1 MNFVGNDAESEPRKS
16 FWIFVRMPKG
26 DSLVYLFASIE
37 QANDG
42 AETAAIDRLVLSWSE
57 NMFFILSTGTRIRID
72 SVMHPR
78 SSSRRRNTSASVT
91 VTVTQWWK

>member
-1 MNFVGNDAESEPRKS
+1 
-16 FWIFVRMPKG
+16 MPKG

-57 NMFFILSTGTRIRID
+57 NIFFILSTGTRNTD
-72 SVMHPR
+72 WLCDAPSVF
-78 SSSRRRNTSASVT
+78 
-91 VTVTQWWK
+91 